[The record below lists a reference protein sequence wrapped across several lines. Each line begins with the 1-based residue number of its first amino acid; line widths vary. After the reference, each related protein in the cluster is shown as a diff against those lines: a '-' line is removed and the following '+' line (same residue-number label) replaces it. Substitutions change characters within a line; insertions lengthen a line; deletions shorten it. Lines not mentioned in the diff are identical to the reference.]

1 MHFDADLGRYSL
13 AAGLERF
20 ASMFLYL
27 SDVEEGGETIFPE
40 ADDSTYRR
48 GVSCGLVDQGTRT
61 VSNDCTREEEGHMVA
76 NCAERAPGLVV
87 PPKRGSLMLWYNY
100 DEEGKANTRAIHAG
114 SCLRTISPP
123 KSIEAAAPD
132 QLTFGCAQD
141 ATCAAGRSGRQT
153 SG

>member
-1 MHFDADLGRYSL
+1 MRKSHKEAAAYSAPEQHYTMHFDADLGRYSL

-27 SDVEEGGETIFPE
+27 TSVDEGGETIFPE

-87 PPKRGSLMLWYNY
+87 PPKRGTLMLWYNY

-114 SCLRTISPP
+114 SCLHTVICRIRLRP
-123 KSIEAAAPD
+123 
-132 QLTFGCAQD
+132 QLLT
-141 ATCAAGRSGRQT
+141 R
-153 SG
+153 

>member
-114 SCLRTISPP
+114 SCLHTIISRNQ
-123 KSIEAAAPD
+123 SRS
-132 QLTFGCAQD
+132 QLLA
-141 ATCAAGRSGRQT
+141 S
-153 SG
+153 

>member
-114 SCLRTISPP
+114 SCLHTIISRNRPR
-123 KSIEAAAPD
+123 S
-132 QLTFGCAQD
+132 QRLT
-141 ATCAAGRSGRQT
+141 S
-153 SG
+153 

>member
-27 SDVEEGGETIFPE
+27 TSVDEGGETIFPE

-87 PPKRGSLMLWYNY
+87 PPKRGTLMLWYNY
-100 DEEGKANTRAIHAG
+100 DEDGKANSRAIHAG
-114 SCLRTISPP
+114 AFTNH
-123 KSIEAAAPD
+123 E
-132 QLTFGCAQD
+132 
-141 ATCAAGRSGRQT
+141 
-153 SG
+153 

>member
-13 AAGLERF
+13 VAGLERF

-61 VSNDCTREEEGHMVA
+61 VACPSE
-76 NCAERAPGLVV
+76 LVV
-87 PPKRGSLMLWYNY
+87 APNPLRRNY
-100 DEEGKANTRAIHAG
+100 
-114 SCLRTISPP
+114 
-123 KSIEAAAPD
+123 
-132 QLTFGCAQD
+132 QLAWGM
-141 ATCAAGRSGRQT
+141 GRYGYCT
-153 SG
+153 SY

>member
-87 PPKRGSLMLWYNY
+87 PPKRGTLMLWYNY

-114 SCLRTISPP
+114 SCLHTVICRNRLRL
-123 KSIEAAAPD
+123 
-132 QLTFGCAQD
+132 QLL
-141 ATCAAGRSGRQT
+141 T
-153 SG
+153 S

>member
-114 SCLRTISPP
+114 SCLRTISPRNR
-123 KSIEAAAPD
+123 SRL
-132 QLTFGCAQD
+132 QRLT
-141 ATCAAGRSGRQT
+141 S
-153 SG
+153 

>member
-20 ASMFLYL
+20 TSMFLYL

-114 SCLRTISPP
+114 SCLHTIISRNRPR
-123 KSIEAAAPD
+123 S
-132 QLTFGCAQD
+132 QRLT
-141 ATCAAGRSGRQT
+141 S
-153 SG
+153 

>member
-13 AAGLERF
+13 VAGLERF

-114 SCLRTISPP
+114 SCLRTISPRNR
-123 KSIEAAAPD
+123 SRL
-132 QLTFGCAQD
+132 QRLT
-141 ATCAAGRSGRQT
+141 S
-153 SG
+153 

>member
-1 MHFDADLGRYSL
+1 MPFDADLGRYSL

-114 SCLRTISPP
+114 SCLRTISPRNR
-123 KSIEAAAPD
+123 SRL
-132 QLTFGCAQD
+132 QRLT
-141 ATCAAGRSGRQT
+141 S
-153 SG
+153 